1 MYEKQNSGT
10 FLNWKKTR
18 FDSIHLSIVYIIK
31 SIPSSGL
38 VHVFSNQSSMFL
50 IVFPEISYSNLK
62 IFTKQSTF
70 SIKGQILFTLKHFFC
85 NLYCFS
91 PVSSQLLCRLYFVF
105 LILTFQVA
113 DLTLFPNKANS
124 HYNPVK
130 EWEMFLLFISTNS
143 PCKDT
148 IL

>member
-1 MYEKQNSGT
+1 MQNSDT
-10 FLNWKKTR
+10 FLNWKKTW
-18 FDSIHLSIVYIIK
+18 FDSIHFSIVYIIK

-38 VHVFSNQSSMFL
+38 VHVFSDQSSMFL

-62 IFTKQSTF
+62 IFTKQSTV
-70 SIKGQILFTLKHFFC
+70 SIQGQILFTLKHFFC

-91 PVSSQLLCRLYFVF
+91 PASSQLLCRLYFVF
-105 LILTFQVA
+105 LILIFQVA
-113 DLTLFPNKANS
+113 DLILFPNKANS

-130 EWEMFLLFISTNS
+130 EREMFLLFISTNS
-143 PCKDT
+143 KDT